1 MLRQS
6 SRPNNQPF
14 RASSEFLPVV
24 PAPAPVH
31 LDHNEMKFQV
41 SVKAALV
48 RDLPLVGGDLWFAYT
63 QQSNWQ
69 VWNAAISRPFRE
81 TNYEPEFMLAYQL
94 NRKLAGAWTLR
105 QLTWSLNH
113 QSNGRGEPLS
123 RSWNRIYAQLE
134 FDRGKNLEVL
144 VRPWW
149 RIPEGHSGDDNPA
162 IEHYMGHGD
171 VVVNYKAPTW
181 NASLLLRNNLERNH
195 NRGAAQLDVA
205 FPCARLGDFIL
216 KMQIFS
222 GYGESLIDYNHRQTT
237 IGLGVEATGWMDR
250 TFPKA
255 PTACSR

>member
-1 MLRQS
+1 
-6 SRPNNQPF
+6 
-14 RASSEFLPVV
+14 
-24 PAPAPVH
+24 VH

-48 RDLPLVGGDLWFAYT
+48 RDLPLMGGDLWFAYT

-81 TNYEPEFMLAYQL
+81 TDYEPEFMLSYKL
-94 NRKLAGAWTLR
+94 NRQLAGAWSLR

-181 NASLLLRNNLERNH
+181 NASLLLRNNLERTH